1 MQTRLLLLSVAVL
14 AACLGS
20 VGWLLDRTFA
30 AAVQSGAEE
39 ELRAICYGLLGLF
52 EERPGGLAASREAE
66 PRLQQL
72 GSGYY
77 AYVDAAD
84 GGLIW
89 RSPTLRAG
97 GAAPSEQSTA
107 RRPAVGEFHFGV
119 AEGRQP
125 PQFVAA
131 YTVNWELAD
140 AVTTLWVL
148 ADQGP
153 YLRQLAE
160 ARRRIVAGLGTAAA
174 VFVAVQLAAMV
185 WGMGPLRRMT
195 RRVRALEAG
204 VRADVGQDFPP
215 ELSRLARNLNGFVA
229 AQKASRERYR
239 RAMDDLAHSLKTPLA
254 VLTNA
259 LQEREQAPGVLAEQ
273 VERMKGA
280 VAYQLSRATAAT
292 TVFGAERVALGPLAV
307 RIVRA
312 LERAHRGKAALVDLP
327 AAGQTARLA
336 VRGDQGD
343 VMEMLGNVVEN
354 AFKYAASQVR
364 VSLREAAEEGG
375 RSTVRI
381 AVEDDGPGVPPPQR
395 AAVLRRGFRADTA
408 SDGQGIGLAV
418 VRQLVDAYQ
427 GRLDI
432 ADSTALGGARFVLSL
447 PAHPALGGH
456 KPK

>member
-14 AACLGS
+14 SACLGS
-20 VGWLLDRTFA
+20 VGWLLDRTFE
-30 AAVQSGAEE
+30 AAVRSGAEE

-52 EERPGGLAASREAE
+52 EERPGHLAASREAE
-66 PRLQQL
+66 PRLQQQ

-84 GGLIW
+84 GAPIW
-89 RSPTLRAG
+89 RSPTLAA
-97 GAAPSEQSTA
+97 GAAPPSGQPTA

-119 AEGRQP
+119 AEGRRP

-140 AVTTLWVL
+140 AVTTLWVH
-148 ADQGP
+148 ADQAP
-153 YLRQLAE
+153 YRRRLAE

-174 VFVAVQLAAMV
+174 VFVAAQLAAMI
-185 WGMGPLRRMT
+185 WGMKPLRRLT

-204 VRADVGQDFPP
+204 ARADVGHDFPP
-215 ELSRLARNLNGFVA
+215 ELSRLARNLNGFIA

-259 LQEREQAPGVLAEQ
+259 LREREQAPALLEEQ
-273 VERMKGA
+273 VERMKAA

-292 TVFGAERVALGPLAV
+292 TSFGTERVALAPLAV

-312 LERAHRGKAALVDLP
+312 LERAHGRKAAVVDLP
-327 AAGQTARLA
+327 APNRTAGLA
-336 VRGDQGD
+336 VRGDQRD
-343 VMEMLGNVVEN
+343 LMEMLGNIVEN
-354 AFKYAASQVR
+354 AFKYARSRVR
-364 VSLREAAEEGG
+364 VSLRETADEGG
-375 RSTVRI
+375 AAVRI
-381 AVEDDGPGVPPPQR
+381 VVEDDGPGVPPEQR
-395 AAVLRRGFRADTA
+395 RAVLRRGFRADTGT
-408 SDGQGIGLAV
+408 DGQGIGLAV
-418 VRQLVDAYQ
+418 AQELADAYH

-432 ADSTALGGARFVLSL
+432 ADSEALGGARFVLSL
-447 PAHPALGGH
+447 PAHPGPHG
-456 KPK
+456 